1 MAPLQAR
8 ACPEKVMQHPNLALK
23 KASGFSLVE
32 AMVAMLVLS
41 IGMLGIAAL
50 YVESLRSGRS
60 ALARTQAIMLVT
72 DMADR
77 IRANSSVVNNYAKA
91 ANTAGTLSVACNG
104 GTGTCTPANM
114 AANDIAIW
122 HSMVDDR
129 ADNPASGQLGLPNGR
144 GTITISIGPPRIV
157 TVSPLVTISSTI
169 GFVQPL
175 R

>member
-1 MAPLQAR
+1 
-8 ACPEKVMQHPNLALK
+8 MQHPYIALNK
-23 KASGFSLVE
+23 VRGVSLVE

-77 IRANSSVVNNYAKA
+77 IRANASAVNSYAKA
-91 ANTAGTLSVACNG
+91 ANTAGTLSTACNG

-114 AANDIAIW
+114 AANDVAIW
-122 HSMVDDR
+122 HRMVDDR

-144 GTITISIGPPRIV
+144 GTITITVGPPRIV
-157 TVSPLVTISSTI
+157 TIAVQWQEINQTAPSSYA
-169 GFVQPL
+169 L
-175 R
+175 RVRI